1 MTVKPSNFQE
11 KVDFL
16 EDLIKNHE
24 SQQILIHEEHDRLS
38 GCTLFGM
45 HSNYSTSIDLTL
57 GILNGGIDVDKDDQ
71 AVIQTE
77 SYVHAIN
84 PEIDKNKWELKNE
97 PIRLNT
103 YQINCIDIKRGQNVH
118 IKNFSEPDMTK
129 IIIGDENVGLYFKIL
144 SPYRHLFFD
153 YLKDGELL
161 RKRRMDDLVTS
172 SSNYFDIS
180 YVSALKLLKHEEK
193 IPLEF
198 IAEFDKYKMK
208 LIMEI
213 EDELQLISG
222 MERDIQRKLENFE
235 DRIVAKLVASRVRD
249 NMEYKKHD
257 VKRKLETALELGMG
271 NEERIINLG
280 IPGKY
285 INVKEYVTGLSQRF
299 NVKKTSHF

>member
-1 MTVKPSNFQE
+1 MTVKPYNFQE

-24 SQQILIHEEHDRLS
+24 SQQILIHEEHDHLS

-45 HSNYSTSIDLTL
+45 HSNYSTSVDLTL
-57 GILNGGIDVDKDDQ
+57 GILNGGIDVDK
-71 AVIQTE
+71 
-77 SYVHAIN
+77 
-84 PEIDKNKWELKNE
+84 
-97 PIRLNT
+97 
-103 YQINCIDIKRGQNVH
+103 
-118 IKNFSEPDMTK
+118 KNFSEPDMTK

-222 MERDIQRKLENFE
+222 MERDLHRKLENFE
-235 DRIVAKLVASRVRD
+235 DRIVAKLVANRIRSEL
-249 NMEYKKHD
+249 EYKKHD
-257 VKRKLETALELGMG
+257 VKR
-271 NEERIINLG
+271 
-280 IPGKY
+280 
-285 INVKEYVTGLSQRF
+285 
-299 NVKKTSHF
+299 

>member
-1 MTVKPSNFQE
+1 MTVKPYNFQE

-24 SQQILIHEEHDRLS
+24 SQQILIHEEHDHLS

-45 HSNYSTSIDLTL
+45 HSNYSTSVDLTL

-71 AVIQTE
+71 VVIQTE

-84 PEIDKNKWELKNE
+84 SEIDKNKWELKNE

-235 DRIVAKLVASRVRD
+235 DRIVAKLVANRIRSD
-249 NMEYKKHD
+249 LEYKKHD
-257 VKRKLETALELGMG
+257 VKRKLETALEFGMG
-271 NEERIINLG
+271 NEERTINLG
-280 IPGKY
+280 TPGKY
-285 INVKEYVTGLSQRF
+285 ISVKEYVIGLSKRF
-299 NVKKTSHF
+299 NLEKTSHF

>member
-1 MTVKPSNFQE
+1 MTVKPYNFQE
-11 KVDFL
+11 KVDSL
-16 EDLIKNHE
+16 EDLVERHKD
-24 SQQILIHEEHDRLS
+24 QQILIHEEHDHLS
-38 GCTLFGM
+38 GCTLFGI

-57 GILNGGIDVDKDDQ
+57 GILTDGLNVDKDDQ
-71 AVIQTE
+71 VVIQTE

-84 PEIDKNKWELKNE
+84 SEIDKNKWELKNE
-97 PIRLNT
+97 PIRLST
-103 YQINCIDIKRGQNVH
+103 YQINYIDVKRGQNVH

>member
-1 MTVKPSNFQE
+1 MTVKPYNFQE

-24 SQQILIHEEHDRLS
+24 SQQILIHEEHDHLS

-45 HSNYSTSIDLTL
+45 HSNYSTSVDLTL